1 MKLCR
6 LLLFRHN

>member
-6 LLLFRHN
+6 KQ

>member
-6 LLLFRHN
+6 TVKWGW

>member
-6 LLLFRHN
+6 F